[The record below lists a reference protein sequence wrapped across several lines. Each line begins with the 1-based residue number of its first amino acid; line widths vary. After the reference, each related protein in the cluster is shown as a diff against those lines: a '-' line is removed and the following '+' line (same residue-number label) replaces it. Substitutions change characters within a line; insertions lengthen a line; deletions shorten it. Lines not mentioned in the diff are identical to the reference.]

1 MSDTPTPMSPD
12 ETPRLRFAKD
22 VEQRATN
29 KENVADLTDSF
40 NNLSSFGGS
49 AKFVSPGTFLRKHPV
64 RYAEHPLTP
73 GTSLRTPRAPESR
86 WTPTSRA
93 SDASPGTDFD
103 DEDELEDGDGDDGD
117 AIDDGAASPT
127 DDGKLCRESFGM
139 FHRQQAAID
148 AAAASDDPPPAIKI
162 IKSAPDQK
170 TPAVPRYVKSYRE
183 TPDSA
188 ESRCSEWTPRGGD
201 DDSDSDSEDDA
212 GMALSP

>member
-1 MSDTPTPMSPD
+1 MADTPPTPMSPD

-103 DEDELEDGDGDDGD
+103 DEDELEDGDGDGDDGD
-117 AIDDGAASPT
+117 AIDGVSH
-127 DDGKLCRESFGM
+127 GRS
-139 FHRQQAAID
+139 
-148 AAAASDDPPPAIKI
+148 
-162 IKSAPDQK
+162 
-170 TPAVPRYVKSYRE
+170 
-183 TPDSA
+183 
-188 ESRCSEWTPRGGD
+188 
-201 DDSDSDSEDDA
+201 
-212 GMALSP
+212 